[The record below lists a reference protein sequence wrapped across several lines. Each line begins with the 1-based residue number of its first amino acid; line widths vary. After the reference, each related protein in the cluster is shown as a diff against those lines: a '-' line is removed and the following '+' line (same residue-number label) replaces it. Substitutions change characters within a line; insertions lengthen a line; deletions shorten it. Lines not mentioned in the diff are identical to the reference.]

1 MIYGI
6 FRPLSKRWRFIKGD
20 LDLEVMQGYVS
31 ETQWEIDTTDGPA
44 DYSEPIG
51 EKPLP
56 AYIECVELKNG
67 IDFWVNDS
75 GLIYD
80 LHPSLH
86 VDYSDLG
93 WSQAAGQPLGQGLG
107 IQTLRGTI
115 IAARHDD
122 EGATIGLTDEDIKY
136 LDFGA
141 DSGMTMDKD
150 STPVFY
156 TYGEYVGWQ
165 EDLTPA

>member
-31 ETQWEIDTTDGPA
+31 ETQWETDITDGPA

-93 WSQAAGQPLGQGLG
+93 WRGHG
-107 IQTLRGTI
+107 ILTLHGTI
-115 IAARHDD
+115 KAARHDD

>member
-1 MIYGI
+1 MVYGL
-6 FRPLSKRWRFIKGD
+6 FRPLSQRWRFVTGD
-20 LDLEVMQGYVS
+20 LDLDTMQGYVS
-31 ETQWEIDTTDGPA
+31 ESQWEVDTTVGVA
-44 DYSEPIG
+44 DYSVPI
-51 EKPLP
+51 KKVQP
-56 AYIECVELKNG
+56 AYIECVQLKNG

-80 LHPSLH
+80 FHPSLH

-93 WSQAAGQPLGQGLG
+93 WQGHG
-107 IQTLRGTI
+107 VQTLHGTI

-122 EGATIGLTDEDIKY
+122 EGATVGLTDEDIKY

-156 TYGEYVGWQ
+156 TYGEYEGWQ
-165 EDLTPA
+165 EDLTTTQQVFKML

>member
-1 MIYGI
+1 MLYGI
-6 FRPLSKRWRFIKGD
+6 FRPLSKRWRFLDTD
-20 LDLEVMQGYVS
+20 LDLDTMQGYVS
-31 ETQWEIDTTDGPA
+31 ESQWEIDTTDGPA
-44 DYSEPIG
+44 DYSEPI
-51 EKPLP
+51 KKSDS
-56 AYIECVELKNG
+56 AYIECVQLGNG
-67 IDFWVNDS
+67 IDFWINDS

-93 WSQAAGQPLGQGLG
+93 WQGFG

-115 IAARHDD
+115 IATRHDD
-122 EGATIGLTDEDIKY
+122 EGATVGLTDEDIKY

>member
-1 MIYGI
+1 MTYGI
-6 FRPLSKRWRFIKGD
+6 FRPMSKRWRFIEGD
-20 LDLEVMQGYVS
+20 LDLDTMQGYVS
-31 ETQWEIDTTDGPA
+31 ESQWEIDITDRDPS
-44 DYSEPIG
+44 DYSESI
-51 EKPLP
+51 KKSDS

-67 IDFWVNDS
+67 IDLWVNDS
-75 GLIYD
+75 GLIYG

-86 VDYSDLG
+86 IDYSDLG
-93 WSQAAGQPLGQGLG
+93 WQGFG

-122 EGATIGLTDEDIKY
+122 MGATVGLTDEDIKY
-136 LDFGA
+136 LTFGA

-156 TYGEYVGWQ
+156 TYGEYEGWQ
-165 EDLTPA
+165 EDLTPTIMRLL

>member
-1 MIYGI
+1 MTYGI
-6 FRPLSKRWRFIKGD
+6 FRPMSKRWRFLIGD
-20 LDLEVMQGYVS
+20 LDLTTMQGYVS
-31 ETQWEIDTTDGPA
+31 ESQWEIETTDGPA
-44 DYSEPIG
+44 DYSEPIAHCDW
-51 EKPLP
+51 E
-56 AYIECVELKNG
+56 YVECVELKNG

-75 GLIYD
+75 GLIYK

-93 WSQAAGQPLGQGLG
+93 WQGLG

-122 EGATIGLTDEDIKY
+122 EGATVGLTDEDINY

-156 TYGEYVGWQ
+156 TYGEYEGWL
-165 EDLTPA
+165 EDLPPV

>member
-1 MIYGI
+1 MVYGL
-6 FRPLSKRWRFIKGD
+6 FRPLSQRWRFVKGD
-20 LDLEVMQGYVS
+20 LDLNTMQGYVS
-31 ETQWEIDTTDGPA
+31 ESQWEVDTTVGVA
-44 DYSEPIG
+44 DYSVPI
-51 EKPLP
+51 KKADS

-93 WSQAAGQPLGQGLG
+93 WQGHG
-107 IQTLRGTI
+107 VQTLHGTI

-122 EGATIGLTDEDIKY
+122 EGATVGLTDEDIKY
-136 LDFGA
+136 LEFGA

-165 EDLTPA
+165 DDLTPRDVLNVLGES

>member
-1 MIYGI
+1 MVYGI
-6 FRPLSKRWRFIKGD
+6 FRPLSQRWRFIEGD
-20 LDLEVMQGYVS
+20 LDLSTMQDYVS
-31 ETQWEIDTTDGPA
+31 ETQWEVEDDIPNLG
-44 DYSEPIG
+44 DYSEPIN
-51 EKPLP
+51 KVQP
-56 AYIECVELKNG
+56 AYIECVQLGNG

-93 WSQAAGQPLGQGLG
+93 WQGHG
-107 IQTLRGTI
+107 VQTLHGTI

-122 EGATIGLTDEDIKY
+122 EGATVGLTDEDIKY

-150 STPVFY
+150 STTVFY
-156 TYGEYVGWQ
+156 TYGEYSHMMS
-165 EDLTPA
+165 A

>member
-1 MIYGI
+1 MVYGL
-6 FRPLSKRWRFIKGD
+6 FRPLSQRWRFVTGD
-20 LDLEVMQGYVS
+20 LDLDTMQGYVS
-31 ETQWEIDTTDGPA
+31 ESQWEVDTTVGVA
-44 DYSEPIG
+44 DYSVPI
-51 EKPLP
+51 KKVQP
-56 AYIECVELKNG
+56 AYIECVQLKNG

-80 LHPSLH
+80 FHPSLH

-93 WSQAAGQPLGQGLG
+93 WQGHG
-107 IQTLRGTI
+107 AQTLHGTI
-115 IAARHDD
+115 IAARTDG

-156 TYGEYVGWQ
+156 TYGEYEGWQ
-165 EDLTPA
+165 EDLTTTQQVFKML

>member
-6 FRPLSKRWRFIKGD
+6 FRPLSKRWRFIEGD
-20 LDLEVMQGYVS
+20 LDLKTMQGYVS
-31 ETQWEIDTTDGPA
+31 ESQWEVDETDGLA
-44 DYSEPIG
+44 DYSEPI
-51 EKPLP
+51 KNVQP
-56 AYIECVELKNG
+56 AYIECVQLANG

-75 GLIYD
+75 GLIYK

-93 WSQAAGQPLGQGLG
+93 WQGFG

-115 IAARHDD
+115 IAARTDG
-122 EGATIGLTDEDIKY
+122 EGATVGLTDEDIKY

-150 STPVFY
+150 STTVFY
-156 TYGEYVGWQ
+156 TYGEY
-165 EDLTPA
+165 DHMMPA

>member
-1 MIYGI
+1 MVYGLY
-6 FRPLSKRWRFIKGD
+6 RPLSQRWRFVTGD
-20 LDLEVMQGYVS
+20 LDLKVMQGYVS
-31 ETQWEIDTTDGPA
+31 ESEWETDITDGPA
-44 DYSEPIG
+44 DYSEPTNNVQ
-51 EKPLP
+51 P
-56 AYIECVELKNG
+56 AYIECVQLKNG

-86 VDYSDLG
+86 VDYSELG
-93 WSQAAGQPLGQGLG
+93 WQGHG
-107 IQTLRGTI
+107 VQTLHGTI
-115 IAARHDD
+115 IAARHDN

-150 STPVFY
+150 STTVFY
-156 TYGEYVGWQ
+156 TYGEYSHMMS
-165 EDLTPA
+165 A

>member
-1 MIYGI
+1 MTYGLY
-6 FRPLSKRWRFIKGD
+6 RPLSQRWRFVTGD
-20 LDLEVMQGYVS
+20 LDLDTMQGYVS
-31 ETQWEIDTTDGPA
+31 ESQWEIDTTVGVA
-44 DYSEPIG
+44 DYSVPI
-51 EKPLP
+51 KKADS

-67 IDFWVNDS
+67 IDLWVNDS
-75 GLIYD
+75 GLIYG

-93 WSQAAGQPLGQGLG
+93 WQGHG
-107 IQTLRGTI
+107 VQTLHGTI

>member
-1 MIYGI
+1 MTYGI
-6 FRPLSKRWRFIKGD
+6 FRPMSKRWRFIKGD
-20 LDLEVMQGYVS
+20 LDLDTMQGYVS
-31 ETQWEIDTTDGPA
+31 ESQWEIDTTDGPA
-44 DYSEPIG
+44 DYSEPI
-51 EKPLP
+51 KKSDS

-67 IDFWVNDS
+67 IDLWVNDS
-75 GLIYD
+75 GLIYELAAG
-80 LHPSLH
+80 LHI
-86 VDYSDLG
+86 DYSDLG
-93 WSQAAGQPLGQGLG
+93 WQGFG

-156 TYGEYVGWQ
+156 TYGEYEGWQ

>member
-1 MIYGI
+1 MTYGL
-6 FRPLSKRWRFIKGD
+6 FRPLSQRWRFVTGD
-20 LDLEVMQGYVS
+20 LDLNTMQGYVS
-31 ETQWEIDTTDGPA
+31 ESQWEIDTTVGVA
-44 DYSEPIG
+44 DYSVPI
-51 EKPLP
+51 KKADS

-67 IDFWVNDS
+67 IDLWVNDS
-75 GLIYD
+75 GLIYG

-93 WSQAAGQPLGQGLG
+93 WQGFG

-122 EGATIGLTDEDIKY
+122 EGATVGLTDEDIKY

-156 TYGEYVGWQ
+156 TYGEYAGWQ

>member
-1 MIYGI
+1 MTYGI
-6 FRPLSKRWRFIKGD
+6 FRPMSKRWRFIEGD
-20 LDLEVMQGYVS
+20 LDLDTMQGYVS
-31 ETQWEIDTTDGPA
+31 ESQWEIDTTDGPA
-44 DYSEPIG
+44 DYSEPISHCDW
-51 EKPLP
+51 E
-56 AYIECVELKNG
+56 YVECVQLGNG

-93 WSQAAGQPLGQGLG
+93 WQGHG
-107 IQTLRGTI
+107 TQTLRGTI

-122 EGATIGLTDEDIKY
+122 EGATVGLTDEDVKY

-156 TYGEYVGWQ
+156 TYGEYEGWQ
-165 EDLTPA
+165 EDLTPRVMKML

>member
-1 MIYGI
+1 MVYGL
-6 FRPLSKRWRFIKGD
+6 FRPLSQRWRFVKGD
-20 LDLEVMQGYVS
+20 LDLNTMQGYVS
-31 ETQWEIDTTDGPA
+31 ESQWEVDTTVGVA
-44 DYSEPIG
+44 DYSVPI
-51 EKPLP
+51 KKADS
-56 AYIECVELKNG
+56 AYIECVQLGNG

-93 WSQAAGQPLGQGLG
+93 WQGHG
-107 IQTLRGTI
+107 VQTLHGTI

-150 STPVFY
+150 STTVFY

-165 EDLTPA
+165 DDVTPRVR

>member
-1 MIYGI
+1 MVYGL
-6 FRPLSKRWRFIKGD
+6 FRPLSQRWRFVKGD
-20 LDLEVMQGYVS
+20 LDLNTMQGYVS
-31 ETQWEIDTTDGPA
+31 ESQWEVDTTVGVA
-44 DYSEPIG
+44 DYSVPI
-51 EKPLP
+51 KKADS

-86 VDYSDLG
+86 IDYSDLG
-93 WSQAAGQPLGQGLG
+93 WPQAAGQPLGQGLG

-122 EGATIGLTDEDIKY
+122 EGATVGLTDEDIKY

-150 STPVFY
+150 STTVFY
-156 TYGEYVGWQ
+156 TYGEFDH
-165 EDLTPA
+165 DLTPA

>member
-1 MIYGI
+1 MRYGI
-6 FRPLSKRWRFIKGD
+6 FRPLSKRWRFVTGD
-20 LDLEVMQGYVS
+20 LDLDTMQGYVS
-31 ETQWEIDTTDGPA
+31 ESQWEVDTTVGVA
-44 DYSEPIG
+44 DYSVPI
-51 EKPLP
+51 KKVQP
-56 AYIECVELKNG
+56 AYIECVQLKNG

-80 LHPSLH
+80 FHPSLH

-93 WSQAAGQPLGQGLG
+93 WQGHG
-107 IQTLRGTI
+107 VQTLHGTI
-115 IAARHDD
+115 IAARTDG

-156 TYGEYVGWQ
+156 TYGEYEGWQ
-165 EDLTPA
+165 EDLTTTQQVFKML

>member
-6 FRPLSKRWRFIKGD
+6 FRPLSQRWRFIEGD
-20 LDLEVMQGYVS
+20 LDLKVMQGYVS
-31 ETQWEIDTTDGPA
+31 ESQWEVDETDGPA
-44 DYSEPIG
+44 DYSEPI
-51 EKPLP
+51 KNADS
-56 AYIECVELKNG
+56 AYIECVQLENG

-75 GLIYD
+75 GLIYG

-93 WSQAAGQPLGQGLG
+93 WQGFG

-115 IAARHDD
+115 IAARCDD

-141 DSGMTMDKD
+141 DSGMTMYKD
-150 STPVFY
+150 STTVFY
-156 TYGEYVGWQ
+156 TYGEYSHMMS
-165 EDLTPA
+165 A

>member
-1 MIYGI
+1 MTYGLY
-6 FRPLSKRWRFIKGD
+6 RPLSQRWRFVTGD
-20 LDLEVMQGYVS
+20 LDLNTMQGYVS
-31 ETQWEIDTTDGPA
+31 ESQWEIDTTVGVA
-44 DYSEPIG
+44 DYSVPI
-51 EKPLP
+51 KKADS
-56 AYIECVELKNG
+56 AYIECVQLKNG

-75 GLIYD
+75 GLIYN

-93 WSQAAGQPLGQGLG
+93 WQGHG
-107 IQTLRGTI
+107 VQTLHGTI

-122 EGATIGLTDEDIKY
+122 EGATVGLTDEDIKY

-165 EDLTPA
+165 EDLTPAQNTVEITPA

>member
-1 MIYGI
+1 MLYGI
-6 FRPLSKRWRFIKGD
+6 FRPLSKRWRFLDTD
-20 LDLEVMQGYVS
+20 LDLNTMQGYVS
-31 ETQWEIDTTDGPA
+31 ESQWEIDTTDGPA
-44 DYSEPIG
+44 DYSEPI
-51 EKPLP
+51 KKADSSYT
-56 AYIECVELKNG
+56 AYIECVQLGNG
-67 IDFWVNDS
+67 IDFWINDS

-93 WSQAAGQPLGQGLG
+93 WQGFG

-122 EGATIGLTDEDIKY
+122 EGATVGLTDEDIKY

>member
-1 MIYGI
+1 MMYGI
-6 FRPLSKRWRFIKGD
+6 FRPLSQRWRFIEGD

-31 ETQWEIDTTDGPA
+31 EHQWEVDETDGPA

-51 EKPLP
+51 DKPLP
-56 AYIECVELKNG
+56 AYIECVQLKNG

-75 GLIYD
+75 GLIYN

-86 VDYSDLG
+86 VDYSELG
-93 WSQAAGQPLGQGLG
+93 WGGHGV
-107 IQTLRGTI
+107 QTLHGTI
-115 IAARHDD
+115 IAARSDVNTG
-122 EGATIGLTDEDIKY
+122 ETIGLTDEDIKY
-136 LDFGA
+136 LTFGA

-156 TYGEYVGWQ
+156 TYGEY
-165 EDLTPA
+165 DYMMSA

>member
-1 MIYGI
+1 M
-6 FRPLSKRWRFIKGD
+6 SKRWRFVTGD
-20 LDLEVMQGYVS
+20 LDLNTMQGYVS
-31 ETQWEIDTTDGPA
+31 ESQWEIDTTVGVA
-44 DYSEPIG
+44 DYSVPI
-51 EKPLP
+51 KKADS

-67 IDFWVNDS
+67 IDLWVNDS
-75 GLIYD
+75 GLIYG

-93 WSQAAGQPLGQGLG
+93 WQGHG

-150 STPVFY
+150 STTVFY
-156 TYGEYVGWQ
+156 TYGQYEGWQ
-165 EDLTPA
+165 ADLTPA

>member
-1 MIYGI
+1 MTYGI
-6 FRPLSKRWRFIKGD
+6 FRPMSKRWRFIEGD
-20 LDLEVMQGYVS
+20 LDLDTMQGYVS
-31 ETQWEIDTTDGPA
+31 ESQWEIDTTDGPA

-56 AYIECVELKNG
+56 AYIECVQLANR
-67 IDFWVNDS
+67 IDLWVNDS

-93 WSQAAGQPLGQGLG
+93 WQGHG
-107 IQTLRGTI
+107 IQTLHGTI